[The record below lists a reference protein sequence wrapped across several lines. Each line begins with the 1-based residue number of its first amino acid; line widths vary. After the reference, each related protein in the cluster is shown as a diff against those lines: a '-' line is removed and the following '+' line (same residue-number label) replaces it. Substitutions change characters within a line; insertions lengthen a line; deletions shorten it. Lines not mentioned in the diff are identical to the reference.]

1 MSRTPDMPHPA
12 RWVQD
17 ARNDAICR
25 SAPAWRVPA
34 TATLTAKPRGPAR
47 LRSAPACRV
56 RGDAPPAYRP
66 GRAPNSSVDPN
77 PSSAPDSAVPLAR
90 ASAATAAATA
100 GATSRLNTD
109 GIT

>member
-1 MSRTPDMPHPA
+1 MRRGA
-12 RWVQD
+12 
-17 ARNDAICR
+17 A
-25 SAPAWRVPA
+25 
-34 TATLTAKPRGPAR
+34 GPAR
-47 LRSAPACRV
+47 VALDAEEALVGGLHQRHRCLAVAREHGRADARPRRV
-56 RGDAPPAYRP
+56 ESGGDAPAAYRP